1 MSESWRNMSWP
12 RAIYFVFSD
21 WWCFNTRLPCT
32 ALVGFRRALCTD
44 GTDSILSTLVN
55 FKLRRNDVS
64 TQITPGFQN
73 STSNVSRTD
82 WPIRQL
88 KPPVHSRSWL
98 ATTEATNC
106 PDRMPKNLK
115 SKSMGD
121 VTVWVGHPVA
131 LTSTRVHVLWY
142 RTSYRGA
149 TNIEQKGTWHP
160 AFAKKNSC
168 SYLLK
173 SRPGWYC
180 HVAFISIMASHHL
193 FTYN

>member
-1 MSESWRNMSWP
+1 MLYAKDLFVPSLKVIFYPNLTLMSESWRNMSWP

-55 FKLRRNDVS
+55 VKLRRNDVS

-73 STSNVSRTD
+73 STSNVSNTD

-88 KPPVHSRSWL
+88 NPPVDSRSWL

-106 PDRMPKNLK
+106 PDRMSKNLK

-121 VTVWVGHPVA
+121 LTFWVGHPVA
-131 LTSTRVHVLWY
+131 LTSTTCTLIQDILQRCNKNWAEGYV
-142 RTSYRGA
+142 TSC
-149 TNIEQKGTWHP
+149 
-160 AFAKKNSC
+160 FCKKKF
-168 SYLLK
+168 L
-173 SRPGWYC
+173 
-180 HVAFISIMASHHL
+180 
-193 FTYN
+193 